1 MFDWKGKKLLLLGAT
16 RLFVEIVEVAQRNG
30 AHVTVIDNIENSP
43 AKKIANES
51 YLLSV
56 ADIDK
61 VVDFIKEKNIDGV
74 FTSFNDSL
82 LDFYIKICKKANLPC
97 LVDEIQARLTSDK
110 AFFKYICRQYNVPTI
125 PEFKI
130 SDKMTYPVLVK
141 PVDSSGSRG
150 ITTCYND
157 EELEK
162 AKTYALEYSKQKK
175 IIIEKFMDCEEITIS
190 YTFHDGDIL
199 LTSIHDRF
207 FNEEQVGVTKVPNC
221 YIYPSKYLEKYIES
235 DANKNMINMLHG
247 LGFKN
252 GKIFLQAFAD
262 DKGFYIYEPGVR
274 LNGCKIYNVINE
286 MCNYNELERMI
297 NFSLTGSMGTPL
309 LSECAEPRFKRYATT
324 LSYLVNPGTIGKI
337 EGLEQI
343 NNLEGVIHSTLW
355 HNVGDTIPESY
366 KGTLLQTILRVSYAA
381 DKLSDLIETIQKSND
396 TLKVF
401 NEKGENLLLTPYNP
415 CELKEIYSEETIYAK

>member
-16 RLFVEIVEVAQRNG
+16 RLFVEIVEVAQKNG

-43 AKKIANES
+43 AKKFADES

-61 VVDFIKEKNIDGV
+61 VVDLIKEKNIDGV

-82 LDFYIKICKKANLPC
+82 LNFYIKICQKANLPC
-97 LVDEIQARLTSDK
+97 LVNETQAKLTSDK
-110 AFFKYICRQYNVPTI
+110 AFFKDMCRQYSVPTI
-125 PEFKI
+125 PEFKT
-130 SDKMTYPVLVK
+130 SDKITFPALVK

-150 ITTCYND
+150 ITTCYNN

-162 AKTYALEYSKQKK
+162 AKTHALEYSKQKK
-175 IIIEKFMDCEEITIS
+175 FIIEKFMDCEEITIS
-190 YTFHDGDIL
+190 YTFQDGDVL

-207 FNEEQVGVTKVPNC
+207 FNTEQKNTTKVPYC
-221 YIYPSKYLEKYIES
+221 YIYPSKYLERYINS
-235 DANKNMINMLHG
+235 DANKSMINMLKA

-262 DKGFYIYEPGVR
+262 DQNFYIYEPGAR

-286 MCNYNELERMI
+286 MYNYNELERMI
-297 NFSLTGSMGTPL
+297 NFSLTGSMGKPIL
-309 LSECAEPRFKRYATT
+309 AEHAEPRFKRYATT
-324 LSYLVNPGTIGKI
+324 LSYLVKPGTIGKI
-337 EGLEQI
+337 EGLNEI
-343 NNLEGVIHSTLW
+343 NNLKGIIHSTLW

-381 DKLSDLIETIQKSND
+381 DKLSELIEIITKSNEL
-396 TLKVF
+396 LKVF
-401 NEKGENLLLTPYNP
+401 NDKGENMLLTPYNP
-415 CELKEIYSEETIYAK
+415 IELKKIYNEETPYA